1 MHNETDGPLVA
12 CEKLWRTYVLGGQEV
27 HAVRDVDL
35 SVFSGTYVLVNGK
48 SGSGKTTLLNL
59 MGGLEQP
66 TRGRVIYE
74 GRNLASYSSK
84 ELTRWRR
91 FDIGFVFQAFA
102 LLPGLTARENVDL
115 PLRIAGASTSEVESR
130 VTRYLELVGLAKRA
144 QHRVFELSGGE
155 QQRVAIARALV
166 KQPRLILADEPTGEL
181 DQATGRRILQ
191 TLRDIVDSEGIA
203 TCITS
208 HDPMAADYVDVSH
221 TLKDGEIVEELKIR

>member
-1 MHNETDGPLVA
+1 LHNDTNGPLVA
-12 CEKLWRTYVLGGQEV
+12 CENLCRTYVLGAHEV
-27 HAVRDVDL
+27 HAVKDVNL
-35 SVFSGTYVLVNGK
+35 AIFSGTYVLVNGK

-59 MGGLEQP
+59 VGGLEQP
-66 TRGRVIYE
+66 TKGRVIYE
-74 GRNLASYSSK
+74 GRDLASYSSK

-115 PLRIAGASTSEVESR
+115 PLRIAGASAAEVESR
-130 VTRYLELVGLAKRA
+130 VTRYLELVGLSKRA

-166 KQPRLILADEPTGEL
+166 KQPKLILADEPTGEL

-191 TLRDIVDSEGIA
+191 TLRNIVDSEGIA

-208 HDPMAADYVDVSH
+208 HDPMAVEYVDVSH